1 MKKTLTIAIALLTYI
16 AASAQGVDD
25 ASLYSQTFYQGT
37 AKALGMG
44 NALGAVGGDMT
55 AININP
61 ASMGIYRS
69 NEITMSVNLLDNY
82 HKSNYYGTEKEGNQM
97 RFSIPNIGFVG
108 VKERSNYRGLRFTQ
122 FGIGLTRTNDF
133 NMFTNAK
140 GINPGSSMID
150 NYLARINGYSQ
161 YELQDAFPYDI
172 YPAWRTYLIDLYED
186 EFGPYYGS
194 PVPQGNIWGH
204 AA

>member
-1 MKKTLTIAIALLTYI
+1 MKKLLTIAIVLLTYF
-16 AASAQGVDD
+16 AASAQGIDD

-55 AININP
+55 AVNINP

-82 HKSNYYGTEKEGNQM
+82 HKSNYYGTENEGNQM
-97 RFSIPNIGFVG
+97 RFSIPNVGFVG

-122 FGIGLTRTNDF
+122 FGIGFTRTNDF
-133 NMFTNAK
+133 NMFTKAK
-140 GINPGSSMID
+140 GINPSSSMMD
-150 NYLARINGYSQ
+150 NYLAQIDGYSQ
-161 YELQDAFPYDI
+161 YELQDAFPYTI
-172 YPAWRTYLIDLYED
+172 YPAYKDSLIKLYED

-194 PVPQGNIWGH
+194 PVPQGNI
-204 AA
+204 

>member
-1 MKKTLTIAIALLTYI
+1 MRFNLQGSLCFIRLIMKKTLTIAIVLLTYI

-82 HKSNYYGTEKEGNQM
+82 HKSNYYGTEKEGASPFPMSASSASKNAATTVGYV
-97 RFSIPNIGFVG
+97 SPNSASASPAPTTSTCSPMP
-108 VKERSNYRGLRFTQ
+108 KASTP
-122 FGIGLTRTNDF
+122 
-133 NMFTNAK
+133 A
-140 GINPGSSMID
+140 
-150 NYLARINGYSQ
+150 AR
-161 YELQDAFPYDI
+161 
-172 YPAWRTYLIDLYED
+172 
-186 EFGPYYGS
+186 
-194 PVPQGNIWGH
+194 
-204 AA
+204 